1 MESIG
6 SRIKSAREAKGISID
21 QAQKDTRIS
30 GRILIA
36 IEADRAQE
44 MISGP
49 VYVRSFIKK
58 YADYLGLDGRSLSE
72 EFTGKKPG
80 FKEQISVLNKGD
92 KHGKVLGETKGSI
105 LPEFKIPIKKI
116 ACVAAAILI
125 IFLGI
130 KLIIFAG
137 SKTIAFFKSRPKA
150 ENKVPP
156 RREKVVATKTAV
168 KTTAASV
175 PQIPKAADYILSL
188 KTRADVYLKIT
199 SDGNVI
205 YEGILKKGSNE
216 KWEAKESFEIST
228 SKAEALVIDLNGT
241 SLGPLGKGVVKGLRL
256 PK

>member
-6 SRIKSAREAKGISID
+6 SRIRSAREAKGISIE

-30 GRILIA
+30 SRILSA

-44 MISGP
+44 VISGP
-49 VYVRSFIKK
+49 VYIKSFIKK
-58 YADYLGLDGRSLSE
+58 YANYIGLDGGSLAES
-72 EFTGKKPG
+72 FTGNKPG
-80 FKEQISVLNKGD
+80 FKEQISMLSKDEKPGRVPL
-92 KHGKVLGETKGSI
+92 
-105 LPEFKIPIKKI
+105 KKI
-116 ACVAAAILI
+116 IYVAVAIVI

-130 KLIIFAG
+130 KLIVFAG

-156 RREKVVATKTAV
+156 QREKIVTVKPKPALKQVV
-168 KTTAASV
+168 
-175 PQIPKAADYILSL
+175 IPGEDLTLSL
-188 KTRADVYLKIT
+188 KARADVYLKVK

-205 YEGILKKGSNE
+205 YDGILKKGSSE

-228 SKAEALVIDLNGT
+228 SRAEALAIDLNGT
-241 SLGPLGKGVVKGLRL
+241 SLGSLGKGIVKGLRL

>member
-30 GRILIA
+30 GRILSA

-49 VYVRSFIKK
+49 VYVKSFIKK
-58 YADYLGLDGRSLSE
+58 YANYLGLDGGSLAES
-72 EFTGKKPG
+72 FTGKKPG
-80 FKEQISVLNKGD
+80 SKEQISVL
-92 KHGKVLGETKGSI
+92 TKDEKPGRVP
-105 LPEFKIPIKKI
+105 LKKI
-116 ACVAAAILI
+116 IYVAVAIVV

-130 KLIIFAG
+130 KLIVFAG
-137 SKTIAFFKSRPKA
+137 SKTIAFFKSRPKVEKKIVTA
-150 ENKVPP
+150 KAAVKVP
-156 RREKVVATKTAV
+156 
-168 KTTAASV
+168 
-175 PQIPKAADYILSL
+175 PQIPKGENLILSL
-188 KTRADVYLKIT
+188 KTRADVYLKVT
-199 SDGNVI
+199 SDGNVR
-205 YEGILKKGSNE
+205 YDGILKKGSSE

-241 SLGPLGKGVVKGLRL
+241 FLGSLGKGAVKGLRL